1 MKRLFDLGFSLLAI
15 LLLLPVWLFL
25 ALWIVIDDGLPV
37 FYIQKRVGK
46 GNCDF
51 GLFKFRTMFKGSDK
65 KGLLTVG
72 RDSRITKS
80 GAFLRRFKLDEL
92 PQLWNVLKGDMSL
105 VGPRPEVRKYVSL
118 YSAEQMKVLDVAPGI
133 TDPVSL
139 EYFDESAL
147 LGASTDPEKTYIEEI
162 MPRKLALNLEY
173 LQRRS
178 FFSDLGILWKTVMK
192 MWKA

>member
-1 MKRLFDLGFSLLAI
+1 
-15 LLLLPVWLFL
+15 
-25 ALWIVIDDGLPV
+25 
-37 FYIQKRVGK
+37 
-46 GNCDF
+46 
-51 GLFKFRTMFKGSDK
+51 MFKGSDK

-178 FFSDLGILWKTVMK
+178 FFSDLGILWKTVIK